1 MESANSHHHHHNHHQ
16 LQDQIVGSSSSSPPS
31 SSSCFE
37 LGTTPPAWSTPP
49 FSSLLN
55 NNNNN
60 FISSYPQYSS
70 PMPPDLSFYN
80 WSNNEHTFVQG
91 NNNNLQNPRNNNIKE
106 EDHLSS
112 EHYYRN
118 YVDILSS
125 TASPN
130 NNSSRN
136 NNNTAI
142 DEQPNDYLGTKL
154 LLKSFSSGNLMTK
167 NQISPPDFY
176 NSNYNNNSGGASIN
190 GRGLFCSSQI
200 FPSVNVSS
208 LSSSNQNFTNPT
220 SLDMNLEA
228 LDLLTSSRFSG
239 EFGGA
244 SSHNQNQN
252 GGFAYGFDHHHM
264 QQQVH
269 QTTTPFYST
278 SKVSSGS
285 SNGAVETKRSS
296 SRIEPKA
303 PNAPK
308 KSRLEARASCPPFK
322 VRKEKLGD
330 RIAALQQL
338 VAPFGKTDTASVLME
353 AIGYIKFLQSQ
364 VETLSVP
371 YMKSSRNKSS
381 RVMKVGVSMENENEE
396 QRRDLKSRGLCLVPL
411 SCLSYMTDGD
421 GGAAV
426 WPPPHFG
433 GGAT

>member
-1 MESANSHHHHHNHHQ
+1 
-16 LQDQIVGSSSSSPPS
+16 
-31 SSSCFE
+31 
-37 LGTTPPAWSTPP
+37 
-49 FSSLLN
+49 
-55 NNNNN
+55 
-60 FISSYPQYSS
+60 
-70 PMPPDLSFYN
+70 MPPDLSFYN
-80 WSNNEHTFVQG
+80 WSNSEHTFVQG

-125 TASPN
+125 NTSPN

-136 NNNTAI
+136 NNTAT
-142 DEQPNDYLGTKL
+142 DEQSNDYLGTKL
-154 LLKSFSSGNLMTK
+154 LLKSFSSGNLMNK

-176 NSNYNNNSGGASIN
+176 NSNYNNNNNSGGGASIN

-208 LSSSNQNFTNPT
+208 LSGNQNFTNPT

-244 SSHNQNQN
+244 SSQNQNQTGILRDN
-252 GGFAYGFDHHHM
+252 IGGFAYGFDHHM

-269 QTTTPFYST
+269 QTTTTPFYSS

-285 SNGAVETKRSS
+285 SNGAVETKRSG

-381 RVMKVGVSMENENEE
+381 RVMKVGVPMENENEE

-433 GGAT
+433 GGGAT

>member
-1 MESANSHHHHHNHHQ
+1 
-16 LQDQIVGSSSSSPPS
+16 
-31 SSSCFE
+31 
-37 LGTTPPAWSTPP
+37 
-49 FSSLLN
+49 
-55 NNNNN
+55 
-60 FISSYPQYSS
+60 
-70 PMPPDLSFYN
+70 MPPDLSFYS

-91 NNNNLQNPRNNNIKE
+91 NNNLQNPRNNNIKE

-118 YVDILSS
+118 YS
-125 TASPN
+125 
-130 NNSSRN
+130 
-136 NNNTAI
+136 
-142 DEQPNDYLGTKL
+142 NDYLGTKL

-167 NQISPPDFY
+167 NPISPPDFY
-176 NSNYNNNSGGASIN
+176 YNNNGGGGGASIN

-208 LSSSNQNFTNPT
+208 LSSNQNFTNPT

-244 SSHNQNQN
+244 SSQNQNQN
-252 GGFAYGFDHHHM
+252 GGFSYGFDHHHM

-278 SKVSSGS
+278 SS
-285 SNGAVETKRSS
+285 SNGAVEAKRSG

-381 RVMKVGVSMENENEE
+381 RVLKVGVPMENENEE

>member
-1 MESANSHHHHHNHHQ
+1 
-16 LQDQIVGSSSSSPPS
+16 
-31 SSSCFE
+31 
-37 LGTTPPAWSTPP
+37 
-49 FSSLLN
+49 
-55 NNNNN
+55 
-60 FISSYPQYSS
+60 
-70 PMPPDLSFYN
+70 MPPDLSFYS

-91 NNNNLQNPRNNNIKE
+91 NNNLQNPRNNNIKE

-136 NNNTAI
+136 NNNTAT
-142 DEQPNDYLGTKL
+142 DEQSNDYLGTKL

-176 NSNYNNNSGGASIN
+176 YNNGGGGGAGIN

-208 LSSSNQNFTNPT
+208 LSSNQNFTNPT

-244 SSHNQNQN
+244 SSQNQSQN

-269 QTTTPFYST
+269 QTTTPFYSS

-285 SNGAVETKRSS
+285 SNGVVETKRSG